1 VLKGKQSIRGSVLGK
16 QNSESE
22 LLLEDDDTL
31 SSLEEKELENLTG
44 KEQPPSDAQTR
55 TRLSSAQH
63 RACYRSSLCTGRAL
77 SASSVDNGSVLVCS
91 VAL

>member
-1 VLKGKQSIRGSVLGK
+1 MGYFKLLCRQLTWVHVNWQSFKVFARLRLKECDVLFCAAPEEDVLKGKQSIRSSVLGK

-44 KEQPPSDAQTR
+44 KEQPHKP
-55 TRLSSAQH
+55 
-63 RACYRSSLCTGRAL
+63 
-77 SASSVDNGSVLVCS
+77 
-91 VAL
+91 